1 MKEALLEF
9 LKCIGCGENWLFL
22 EEVKSDGLEIRQ
34 GKLICKNCR
43 ASYGIENGIADFLTP
58 ASQVAMRERK
68 AMDSDEYI
76 VDALG
81 NRYTITYETIE
92 KFKDQFLSLPG
103 GDGSYF
109 FKRGG
114 SFQPIRE
121 ASSRFYSTLDYLNL
135 TGEETVL
142 EIGACFSY
150 ASYQFAQK
158 GCKVVALDISNY
170 IKAADL
176 YVKKAYFDRL
186 FSDLHT
192 MPFIDNIFDIVFG
205 SAVLHHSKDLE
216 SAFSEIRRVLKRGG
230 RLILINESARGFFE
244 RVHPVFKEMEDKGFG
259 DTSYTI
265 FEWEKGA
272 LRGGFRKVKVDL
284 LSLADDYISRHKNK
298 DSTNN
303 LKLTLASYIINHKMV
318 ERFLSALL
326 IWPRLLFRPKSWR
339 LTCYK

>member
-1 MKEALLEF
+1 MESLR
-9 LKCIGCGENWLFL
+9 CTGCGQGGLFL
-22 EEVKSDGLEIRQ
+22 EKAKSDGLEVRQ
-34 GKLICKNCR
+34 GEIVCKRCR
-43 ASYGIENGIADFLTP
+43 ASYGIENGVADFLTS
-58 ASQVAMRERK
+58 ASQGAMRERH
-68 AMDSDEYI
+68 AMDNNEYI

-81 NRYTITYETIE
+81 NRYTITDETIE
-92 KFKDQFLSLPG
+92 KFREQFLSLPE

-114 SFQPIRE
+114 SFQSIRE
-121 ASSRFYSTLDYLNL
+121 ASSRFYSALNYLNL

-170 IKAADL
+170 IKAAEV
-176 YVKKAYFDRL
+176 YVKKAYFDRV

-205 SAVLHHSKDLE
+205 SAVLHHSKDLKG
-216 SAFSEIRRVLKRGG
+216 AFREIHRVLKPGG
-230 RLILINESARGFFE
+230 RLLLVNESARGMFE
-244 RVHPVFKEMEDKGFG
+244 RVHPVFKEMENKGFG

-265 FEWEKGA
+265 FEWKKEASG
-272 LRGGFRKVKVDL
+272 GGFRKVKVDL
-284 LSLADDYISRHKNK
+284 LSLADDYITRHKNK
-298 DSTNN
+298 DSNNN
-303 LKLTLASYIINHKMV
+303 LKLRLAYYIRNHKRL

-326 IWPRLLFRPKSWR
+326 IGLRLLFRPKSWR